1 MSKIAVLS
9 ATLNQDQEWL
19 QLLPFGDF
27 KAVDGRPFDTTSGFW
42 HLDDAKAQAFIQNT
56 IQYANGNAILID
68 CDHQT
73 LTKNQ
78 TGAKAL
84 ATGWI
89 SNPAQDIKYI
99 PNQGIFI
106 RPNWTDVTKSEIE
119 SKQWGFLSAVF
130 PYDENGT
137 PLYLTMCAVTNDPG
151 LKNIKPIV
159 ALSSQLN
166 LPTTKETHSMNELL
180 KQLLI
185 ALNVISDD
193 DELTDEQLEQIKT
206 KALENVEA
214 LKMAAKAAIEAKNS
228 VAEASTEEEA
238 VDTTL
243 QVLDASTDEIE
254 TAEEIINEAA
264 LHKINLAVAVPRKTY
279 EKALKKIAV
288 LSAGNANLSVS
299 QILEKGRRE
308 GRVIPAN
315 EPYLMA
321 LGKTQGLAALSQAIH
336 ACPPIV
342 SLSKKQTSAFIKPS
356 SKGSVALSAVQK
368 EAARLM
374 GKSEAD
380 YLKIMK
386 QGS

>member
-1 MSKIAVLS
+1 MSRIAVLS

-56 IQYANGNAILID
+56 IQYANGNPILID

-73 LTKNQ
+73 LTKDQ
-78 TGAKAL
+78 TGVKAL
-84 ATGWI
+84 AAGWI

-99 PNQGIFI
+99 PNQGIFV
-106 RPNWTDVTKSEIE
+106 RPNWTEVTKSEIE
-119 SKQWGFLSAVF
+119 SRQWGFLSAVF
-130 PYDENGT
+130 PYYEDGI

-159 ALSSQLN
+159 ALNSQLH
-166 LPTTKETHSMNELL
+166 LLTTKETHSMNELL

-185 ALNVISDD
+185 ALNVISEE
-193 DELTDEQLEQIKT
+193 DELTDEQLEQLKT
-206 KALENVEA
+206 KALENMDA
-214 LKMAAKAAIEAKNS
+214 LKAAANVAIEAKNS
-228 VAEASTEEEA
+228 VDEASTQTEA
-238 VDTTL
+238 IDNVE
-243 QVLDASTDEIE
+243 QVIDSGADELE
-254 TAEEIINEAA
+254 TADEIINEAA

-308 GRVIPAN
+308 GRVFPAN
-315 EPYLMA
+315 ETYL
-321 LGKTQGLAALSQAIH
+321 I
-336 ACPPIV
+336 
-342 SLSKKQTSAFIKPS
+342 F
-356 SKGSVALSAVQK
+356 
-368 EAARLM
+368 
-374 GKSEAD
+374 
-380 YLKIMK
+380 
-386 QGS
+386 